1 MSKQLEAYGYK
12 EIHSLAQKSV
22 TNFSGSLCGNMP
34 LNLKQAEISEL
45 RRRKYN
51 YEPKIIWCENRSSV
65 GSM

>member
-45 RRRKYN
+45 TDRVKK
-51 YEPKIIWCENRSSV
+51 KIQLRTENNMV
-65 GSM
+65 